1 MHSNAQKLSK
11 GLLRSQS
18 VKQRIELKNAKLYNS
33 EDNGYKNLKRGVS
46 SYLLHKKVINTQK
59 SKALLNLEKAI
70 KTNVP
75 SFQNHA
81 RHHLSTEQSHPILIS
96 KMLKE
101 NMHSNVNETTNM
113 MNLTKIG
120 CLTERNHHNRS
131 MVKLTQ
137 DHFRSKNQIET
148 NFKVNNLINN
158 EDMWSFKTKKCS
170 LKLNKEN
177 LDKIRSLK
185 DKTRAKRKQNSYHS
199 MSVEPTLKFN
209 SSKDLKQKP
218 KIMNDFM
225 IPAVFRMRDIP
236 IVKADSEQEW
246 QKYNK

>member
-1 MHSNAQKLSK
+1 MQSNAHKLNK

-18 VKQRIELKNAKLYNS
+18 VKHRIEFKNAKLYNS

-46 SYLLHKKVINTQK
+46 SYHLHQKVINTHY

-70 KTNVP
+70 RTNVP
-75 SFQNHA
+75 SVQNHA
-81 RHHLSTEQSHPILIS
+81 RHRLSTEQSHPILIS

-101 NMHSNVNETTNM
+101 KMHSNVNETATL

-137 DHFRSKNQIET
+137 DNFRSKNQIET
-148 NFKVNNLINN
+148 NFKVNNLIKN
-158 EDMWSFKTKKCS
+158 EDMSSFKKKCC

-185 DKTRAKRKQNSYHS
+185 DKTRAMRKQNSYHS

-225 IPAVFRMRDIP
+225 IPAIFRMRDIP

-246 QKYNK
+246 HKYNK